1 MNYVNTFI
9 CVAKDT
15 RTTTGKEPP
24 ERDGSPSVAR
34 LQYEL
39 LTSKPYKL
47 TQEEILFEVHVQ
59 RLDLNAGDV
68 KKRRKEL
75 WSEFFSKSQA
85 CLRASPL
92 PKTYGW
98 GIHFDDRGR
107 AALHPVD
114 SPEYRR
120 LASDRSAKLQVVYAM
135 SSTRQPASPRK

>member
-1 MNYVNTFI
+1 MKNYVNTFI

-15 RTTTGKEPP
+15 RAATGKEPP

-39 LTSKPYKL
+39 LTSKPCKL
-47 TQEEILFEVHVQ
+47 TQEEILFEVYARRQ
-59 RLDLNAGDV
+59 ELSAAEV

-75 WSEFFSKSQA
+75 WTEFFSKSQA

-98 GIHFDDRGR
+98 GIHFDEQGR
-107 AALHPVD
+107 ASLHAVD
-114 SPEYRR
+114 SREYRR
-120 LASDRSAKLQVVYAM
+120 FAGDRSGKLQVVFAM
-135 SSTRQPASPRK
+135 SSTRQPASPW